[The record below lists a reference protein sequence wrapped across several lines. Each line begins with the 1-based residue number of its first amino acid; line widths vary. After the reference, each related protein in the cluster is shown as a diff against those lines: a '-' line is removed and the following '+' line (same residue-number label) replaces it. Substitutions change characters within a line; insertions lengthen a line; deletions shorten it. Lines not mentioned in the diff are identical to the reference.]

1 MTTKNILLTTTLS
14 FFAILSIA
22 MIPNFEAFAEEEE
35 KSGYKMAENVKAV
48 MTFTFRDGVEIHEF
62 PSFSMT
68 TDFVSNTGT
77 TFEVKGVVDES
88 PHLHKALD
96 ESYKY
101 RLMIDSANGSWDYD
115 YRFFDVDV
123 DFKRDDAVFSSIGY
137 YNCEILA
144 YSAETLKSND
154 YESYTSSKS
163 GFAIV
168 DDIEFRCGG
177 LNSNNSVDV
186 SMYKGTL
193 TDYATVPLDYT
204 FAEDVRTFVT
214 FDFENGQERIEYHGF
229 NIDSGFGESDDGGP
243 EFSVERTLDYFP
255 LLGKEIDTA
264 RKISALPTSYN
275 SDFNAKVEFVK
286 SGDVVR
292 TLDYTDCRIN
302 GADIETKSDKEE
314 SFTGKSGFAIV
325 QNIDFACAGLDPVNT
340 GYGQMA
346 GTTKTW
352 KTVMTENITPNHEYN
367 MGQGATAM
375 ITFTYDDGVEVINF
389 PVFTQNNALSK
400 SYPTFTLKG
409 IVGDFPMLYERVDE
423 NLSIQ
428 STQGST
434 FVENFDVDVELMYG
448 EETARVYNYSGCRV
462 TDYEVNSAMNN
473 EENYIKGKFAF
484 ENAFDFEC
492 RGYSPNS
499 PVYDAMFETT
509 TYASTLNTNDLRNTD
524 DWGPGFTVQE

>member
-14 FFAILSIA
+14 LFAILSIA

-77 TFEVKGVVDES
+77 TFEVKGVIGES

-101 RLMIDSANGSWDYD
+101 RLMIDSANGGFDYD

-123 DFKRDDAVFSSIGY
+123 GFLRDDIVFSSIGY

-144 YSAETLKSND
+144 YSAETLNSGD

-168 DDIEFRCGG
+168 DDIDFRCGG
-177 LNSNNSVDV
+177 LNSNNPVDV
-186 SMYKGTL
+186 SMYEGTF
-193 TDYATVPLDYT
+193 TDYTTVPLDYT

-229 NIDSGFGESDDGGP
+229 YINSGFGEEDDAGP

-264 RKISALPTSYN
+264 RKVSALPTSYN
-275 SDFNAKVEFVK
+275 SDFNAKVEFVNGK
-286 SGDVVR
+286 SLR
-292 TLDYTDCRIN
+292 TIDYTDCRIN

-325 QNIDFACAGLDPVNT
+325 QNIDFACAGIDTTNT
-340 GYGQMA
+340 GYGNMA
-346 GTTKTW
+346 GTTKAW
-352 KTVMTENITPNHEYN
+352 KTTMTESIAPTHEYN
-367 MGQGATAM
+367 VGQGATAM
-375 ITFTYDDGVEVINF
+375 VTFTYSDGIEVINF
-389 PVFTQNNALSK
+389 PIFDQHNVLDK
-400 SYPTFTLKG
+400 SYPTFTLEG

-428 STQGST
+428 SVQGSSY
-434 FVENFDVDVELMYG
+434 VENFDVDVSLMYG

-462 TDYEVNSAMNN
+462 TDYDVNSAMNK
-473 EENYIKGKFAF
+473 EESYIKGKFAF
-484 ENAFDFEC
+484 ENTFDFEC
-492 RGYSPNS
+492 KGYTPNS
-499 PVYDAMFETT
+499 PVYDALFDTT
-509 TYASTLNTNDLRNTD
+509 TYAKTLNTGDLRNTD
-524 DWGPGFTVQE
+524 SWGPGFTVQE